1 MKGMKKMAKII
12 KTVTLAVS
20 ICLMSIMGLVWFYS
34 ATLPDTYYVGENPL
48 SISALFSISSKPCK
62 SKTSYAAT
70 YDTED
75 LNLVTKIT
83 DSTLLLFD
91 SIPIKQVQE
100 KTVTRPLL
108 VPSGQPFGI
117 KLLTE
122 GVVVV
127 RLEQMNGVCP
137 ATDCGIQV
145 GDVIISVNGEKVDSN
160 TKISEIVSA
169 SRGEPCDVIYIRN
182 SEQKVATLT
191 PVLYDGGYK
200 CGVWV
205 RDSSAGIGTL
215 TFYDPETDAFGGLGH
230 AICDCDT
237 NLPLP
242 LSTGT
247 VGDVEITGYDK
258 SKKGEPGQLT
268 GEFMGYSTSGEI
280 TANADCGIFGILE
293 EYSGENRAMP
303 MGFRQEIHTGEATI
317 YTTID
322 GDTPE
327 EYTIEIERVNLQE
340 SSEHDMI
347 IRITDRELLEKT
359 GGIVQGMSG
368 SPIIQDGRLVGAVT
382 HVFVEDPD
390 KGYGIFA
397 ETMYEQACSC
407 TEDEPDLAS

>member
-1 MKGMKKMAKII
+1 MAKII
-12 KTVTLAVS
+12 KTVALAVS

-34 ATLPDTYYVGENPL
+34 ATLPDTYYVGESPL

-62 SKTSYAAT
+62 SKTSYAST
-70 YDTED
+70 YDGND
-75 LNLVTKIT
+75 LSLVTKIT
-83 DSTLLLFD
+83 DSTLMLFD

-100 KTVTRPLL
+100 KTVERPLL

-117 KLLTE
+117 KLMTD

-127 RLEQMNGVCP
+127 KMEKMDGVCP
-137 ATDCGIQV
+137 ASDCGIQV
-145 GDVIISVNGEKVDSN
+145 GDVIISVNGEKVGSN
-160 TKISEIVSA
+160 TKIAEIIS
-169 SRGEPCDVIYIRN
+169 SSKGEPCVITYKRN
-182 SEQKVATLT
+182 GEQKIATLT
-191 PVLYDGGYK
+191 PVLSDGGYK

-215 TFYDPETDAFGGLGH
+215 TFFDPETDAFGGLGH

-242 LSTGT
+242 LSSGT

-280 TANADCGIFGILE
+280 LANADCGVFGILD
-293 EYSGENRAMP
+293 EYSGNQKAIP
-303 MGFRQEIHTGEATI
+303 MGFRQEAHAGEATI

-322 GDTPE
+322 GDTPK
-327 EYTIEIERVNLQE
+327 EYNIEIERVNLQKG
-340 SSEHDMI
+340 SEHDMV
-347 IRITDRELLEKT
+347 IRVTDKELLRNT

-368 SPIIQDGRLVGAVT
+368 SPIIQDGRLIGAVT
-382 HVFVEDPD
+382 HVFVDNPD
-390 KGYGIFA
+390 QGYGIFA
-397 ETMYEQACSC
+397 DTMYEQACLCSDY
-407 TEDEPDLAS
+407 ELGLAS